1 MIIEA
6 KLHRVLWFL
15 KCQVIISRNEYID
28 GEFGVISGKIEHF
41 KFYIKE
47 RARSELFIQIKK
59 PHEFFS

>member
-1 MIIEA
+1 MIIEV
-6 KLHRVLWFL
+6 KLHRVLGFL

-47 RARSELFIQIKK
+47 QARSEFIHSNKK
-59 PHEFFS
+59 TS